1 VASLSWTAWPAG
13 RSPLRAA
20 IAAGFLVLL
29 GWTLESMFHAP
40 YFTVLGV
47 LLVWGQ
53 IAGFFLPTRY
63 VLTDEGVSVAGLV
76 ARKHKAWSDFRSV
89 HADREGVL
97 LSPFPARSR
106 LERFRGLS
114 LQFHDNRDEVMAF
127 VERCVGRPGGA
138 DEHVGA
144 ERQGEDGGAEGRA

>member
-1 VASLSWTAWPAG
+1 MASLSWTAWPAA
-13 RSPLRAA
+13 RSPLRAVV
-20 IAAGFLVLL
+20 AAGFLVLL
-29 GWTLESMFHAP
+29 GWTLQSMFHAG

-63 VLTDEGVSVAGLV
+63 DLTDEGVTVSGLV
-76 ARKHKAWSDFRSV
+76 ARKRKAWSDFRSF

-97 LSPFPARSR
+97 LSPFPGRSR

-114 LQFHDNRDEVMAF
+114 LQFHGNRDEVVAF
-127 VERCVGRPGGA
+127 VEGRVSPPEGIDG
-138 DEHVGA
+138 HVGT
-144 ERQGEDGGAEGRA
+144 QGPGPGGGAEGRA